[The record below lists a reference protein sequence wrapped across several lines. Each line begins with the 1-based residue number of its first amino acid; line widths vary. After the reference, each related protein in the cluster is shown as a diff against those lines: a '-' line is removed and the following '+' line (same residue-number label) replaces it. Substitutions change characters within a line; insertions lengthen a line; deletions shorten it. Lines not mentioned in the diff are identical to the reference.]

1 MRAKLLAITTTFALS
16 MATASTAVAAPANDG
31 DADDAARVSGG
42 DGGTTVYDF
51 DDDNVDGEILSPDGA
66 NVNSRA
72 RVKHASLITI
82 RPHFISELISLSFD
96 I

>member
-1 MRAKLLAITTTFALS
+1 MRAKLLAITTTLALS
-16 MATASTAVAAPANDG
+16 MATASTAVAAPSDG

-51 DDDNVDGEILSPDGA
+51 DDDNVDGEILSPEGA

-72 RVKHASLITI
+72 RVKHASLISI